1 MRRYAIEILIYGQIW
16 NLKDISVYDFL
27 EITEQYLA
35 IREGYVATCNI
46 WTQSQ
51 SGLNMRK
58 KKSKPLIRWMLKE
71 SESGCLESDTYNTL
85 HKAEYYSDHYH
96 KIVMVEIRKK

>member
-1 MRRYAIEILIYGQIW
+1 
-16 NLKDISVYDFL
+16 
-27 EITEQYLA
+27 
-35 IREGYVATCNI
+35 
-46 WTQSQ
+46 
-51 SGLNMRK
+51 MRK

>member
-1 MRRYAIEILIYGQIW
+1 VVLSERKDVDMRRYAIEILIYGQIW

-46 WTQSQ
+46 WTQS
-51 SGLNMRK
+51 
-58 KKSKPLIRWMLKE
+58 
-71 SESGCLESDTYNTL
+71 
-85 HKAEYYSDHYH
+85 
-96 KIVMVEIRKK
+96 